1 MKTTSIL
8 MSAALLLLAVT
19 AALGQQHIA
28 AKVEPVAMES
38 LVLFKT
44 LLTDQKNYRQMGFE
58 SAEEAARMTLG
69 VPMQVYMVPLDRLRN
84 YAGGTPPESL
94 LMDTRHILYPV
105 RVDNQTR
112 SSLMLAEAQGSW
124 KAVSFGSPT
133 LIRKI
138 CEARMISVGVTG
150 MATVEHFVVEIP
162 ALNLHFIGIRQ
173 GGALKLAPI
182 VDDARLDFRAG
193 ISQPAERV
201 FTALVPYAKAHD
213 GLPR

>member
-8 MSAALLLLAVT
+8 LSAALLLLAVP
-19 AALGQQHIA
+19 AAIGQQHIA

-38 LVLFKT
+38 LALFKT

-58 SAEEAARMTLG
+58 SAEEANRMTLG
-69 VPMQVYMVPLDRLRN
+69 IPMQVYMVPLDRLRN

-94 LMDTRHILYPV
+94 LADTRHILYPV

-138 CEARMISVGVTG
+138 CEARMTSVGITG
-150 MATVEHFVVEIP
+150 MAAVEHFVVEIP
-162 ALNLHFIGIRQ
+162 ALNLYFIGIRQ
-173 GGALKLAPI
+173 GGALKLAPV

-193 ISQPAERV
+193 ISQPAEQV
-201 FTALVPYAKAHD
+201 FTTLAPYAKAHD